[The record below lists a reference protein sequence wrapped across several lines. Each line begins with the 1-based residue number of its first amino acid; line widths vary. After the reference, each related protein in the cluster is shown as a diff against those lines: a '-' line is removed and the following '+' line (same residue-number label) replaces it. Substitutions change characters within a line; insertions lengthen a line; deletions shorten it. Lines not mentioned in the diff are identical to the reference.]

1 MYVTWV
7 VGEKMVI
14 EQWLSNETTTPKPY
28 VERGSIRDRPNAG
41 GAGDLVRLL
50 HAGRISTVNEGT
62 PYSGRWFFK
71 SSSIG
76 GSLSSGYQMKPK
88 HCWRHN
94 AENHTQKKGG
104 ISLHLSLL

>member
-1 MYVTWV
+1 M
-7 VGEKMVI
+7 I
-14 EQWLSNETTTPKPY
+14 EQWLSNETKTPKPY
-28 VERGSIRDRPNAG
+28 VALGSIRDRPNAG

-76 GSLSSGYQMKPK
+76 GS
-88 HCWRHN
+88 
-94 AENHTQKKGG
+94 
-104 ISLHLSLL
+104 SLAILVHMT

>member
-1 MYVTWV
+1 M
-7 VGEKMVI
+7 I

-76 GSLSSGYQMKPK
+76 GSSLAILSSSQRWPVSMLRASRK
-88 HCWRHN
+88 HGFRAFCV
-94 AENHTQKKGG
+94 G
-104 ISLHLSLL
+104 

>member
-1 MYVTWV
+1 MA
-7 VGEKMVI
+7 I
-14 EQWLSNETTTPKPY
+14 EQWLSNETKTPKPY

-76 GSLSSGYQMKPK
+76 GS
-88 HCWRHN
+88 
-94 AENHTQKKGG
+94 
-104 ISLHLSLL
+104 SLAIL